1 MVDNYV
7 VRNPVFD
14 GTNYAF
20 WNIKMKAY
28 LNALSYDVWQS
39 VVDGYTP
46 PSTPPTDAVGKRK
59 SENNAK
65 VEHALLCSLADSEF
79 TKVMHCKSAK
89 EIWNKLK
96 SIYEGDE
103 KVREDKLQSLRMKFE
118 SLKMKE
124 DEDIATYFLHVDEIV
139 NAIIALGEEVEDT
152 PLVRKL
158 LRTLTMKFDPK
169 ISAIEEMKDLKTLTK
184 DELFGILTAYE
195 MRREDKP
202 SQKEVSFK
210 ASKKGKNKNHTP
222 KESTS
227 SESDEVEAYF
237 MRKFKKGK
245 GKFPFK
251 CFNCGKVGHYA
262 SKCPQNESD
271 SSEEE
276 KKSYS
281 KKKGKKYFKKNY
293 SKHKKSFYSKQSSSS
308 LEETSEDM
316 SSSDGEEILFMAM
329 KVKDDEDEKEEGQE
343 AICDEEDIDEG
354 KQFEK
359 AIEDHPKEQSDEE
372 ELKEESENEEQES
385 FETPS
390 KTPSETPLKTPSKTP
405 SKFVQKNHPESLVIG
420 ELDINIQTRR
430 RLATTIKHAH
440 FCLLSKI
447 EPRNFDE
454 ASEDKYWVNAMNE
467 ELDQIERN
475 HTCELVPRPSNKNVI
490 GTKWVFSQ

>member
-1 MVDNYV
+1 MVDNYA

-20 WNIKMKAY
+20 WSIKMKAY
-28 LNALSYDVWQS
+28 LNTLGYDVWQS

-46 PSTPPTDAVGKRK
+46 PSTPLTDAAGKRK

-65 VEHALLCSLADSEF
+65 AEHALLCSLVDSEF

-89 EIWNKLK
+89 EIWNNLK

-103 KVREDKLQSLRMKFE
+103 KVREAKLQSLRMKFE

-139 NAIIALGEEVEDT
+139 NSITTLGEEVEDT
-152 PLVRKL
+152 PLIQKL
-158 LRTLTMKFDPK
+158 LRILTMKFDPK

-184 DELFGILTAYE
+184 DELFGILIAYE

-227 SESDEVEAYF
+227 SESDEAEAYF
-237 MRKFKKGK
+237 MRKFKKGKGKYK

-293 SKHKKSFYSKQSSSS
+293 SKH
-308 LEETSEDM
+308 
-316 SSSDGEEILFMAM
+316 
-329 KVKDDEDEKEEGQE
+329 
-343 AICDEEDIDEG
+343 
-354 KQFEK
+354 
-359 AIEDHPKEQSDEE
+359 
-372 ELKEESENEEQES
+372 
-385 FETPS
+385 
-390 KTPSETPLKTPSKTP
+390 
-405 SKFVQKNHPESLVIG
+405 
-420 ELDINIQTRR
+420 
-430 RLATTIKHAH
+430 
-440 FCLLSKI
+440 
-447 EPRNFDE
+447 
-454 ASEDKYWVNAMNE
+454 
-467 ELDQIERN
+467 
-475 HTCELVPRPSNKNVI
+475 
-490 GTKWVFSQ
+490 